1 METYLQSFL
10 DYTYQKNSGSK
21 HSVDAYQRDIEAFLK
36 FLNEEGI
43 TSLEDVDRFCVNN
56 YVANLHDQKGMYNTL
71 KASSISRKLSSLRS
85 YFKYL
90 NEFWGISNNPFLY
103 LKSPKKEKRI
113 PEFLFLDEIEVF
125 LNSFDETDPAKK
137 RDRIMF
143 ELMYASG
150 LRLSEL
156 INLKIS
162 DIDFNSGILNI
173 QGKGNKQ
180 RIVPF
185 YDSIG
190 QDVEEYIQKIRPIF
204 NPKQHEFVFVNQKG
218 GQFTSRGVQY
228 RLNEASKQTN
238 FTMHLHP
245 HMLRHSFATHLLDQG
260 ADLRFVQE
268 LLGHESLSTTQIY
281 VHVSKERLK
290 RVYEEAFPRAN
301 KK

>member
-21 HSVDAYQRDIEAFLK
+21 HSVDAYQRDIESFLDYINK
-36 FLNEEGI
+36 EGI
-43 TSLEDVDRFCVNN
+43 TSLEEIDRLCVNN
-56 YVANLHDQKGMYNTL
+56 YVALLHEQKGMYNTL
-71 KASSISRKLSSLRS
+71 KASSIQRKLSSLRS

-90 NEFWGISNNPFLY
+90 NEYVGISNNPFLY

-113 PEFLFLDEIEVF
+113 PEFLFIDEIETF
-125 LNSFDETDPAKK
+125 LASFDETNIALK

-156 INLKIS
+156 INLKIN
-162 DIDFNSGILNI
+162 DVDFNANILNI

-185 YDSIG
+185 YDAIG
-190 QDVEEYIQKIRPIF
+190 NDLKEYINNIRPKF
-204 NPKQHEFVFVNQKG
+204 KPKNHEYIFVNQKG
-218 GQFTSRGVQY
+218 GQLTSRGVQY
-228 RLNEASKQTN
+228 RMNEAGRKAN

-268 LLGHESLSTTQIY
+268 LLGHESLATTQIY

-290 RVYEEAFPRAN
+290 AVYEQAFPRAN